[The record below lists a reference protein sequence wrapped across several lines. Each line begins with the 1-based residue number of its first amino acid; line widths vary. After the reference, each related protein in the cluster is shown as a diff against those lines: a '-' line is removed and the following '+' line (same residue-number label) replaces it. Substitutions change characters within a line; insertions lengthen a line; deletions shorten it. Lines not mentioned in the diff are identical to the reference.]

1 MRLLA
6 LAFLVGLTHAP
17 VAYCDQIPISAL
29 RVGANAKI
37 VQCQVSVVT
46 MTKDADDRPI
56 TTESIKEVEQCK
68 LEAKQEADKDFEA
81 ALTDVQ
87 AKPEAMSAFKA
98 WYAAWL
104 DELMSMSP
112 GRDAL
117 RDQEAKHERVRELWS
132 RFEVAWK
139 S

>member
-1 MRLLA
+1 MRVLPI
-6 LAFLVGLTHAP
+6 AFLVGLIHAP

-29 RVGANAKI
+29 RVSANAKI
-37 VQCQVSVVT
+37 VQCQVSAVT
-46 MTKDADDRPI
+46 MTKDAEYYPI
-56 TTESIKEVEQCK
+56 TAENIKAVEQCK

-81 ALTDVQ
+81 ALKDVQ
-87 AKPEAMSAFKA
+87 MKPETMPAFKA

-104 DELMSMSP
+104 DELMSISP